1 MHGRC
6 APHTLP
12 LLDHE
17 YISFRSDFRTSDTF
31 VTSELSIPVSKNP
44 PPQGPPINGN
54 GALAFSFLQ
63 NRFGKPT
70 ENSVVSL
77 LLVPTRFASRFPAW
91 VRARRVEFVV
101 VRVGWVGGV
110 LVLG

>member
-1 MHGRC
+1 MAVC

-17 YISFRSDFRTSDTF
+17 YISFRSDFRTSDNF
-31 VTSELSIPVSKNP
+31 VTSELSIPVSKN
-44 PPQGPPINGN
+44 PPINGN

-63 NRFGKPT
+63 NRFGKPS
-70 ENSVVSL
+70 EIRMIVPL
-77 LLVPTRFASRFPAW
+77 LLVPTRFAGRFPAW
-91 VRARRVEFVV
+91 VRGCQVEFVV
-101 VRVGWVGGV
+101 VGAVWVGGV